1 MQIQGFQ
8 NYSNQSFSGLGLQTF
23 KNANKRI
30 DVYKLTKNLVF
41 NIKNSKYTLNDLI
54 DSNIKLDMDNAY
66 ALVFRLCVDDYHRYS
81 YIDSGYQEENNHIK
95 GVLHTVR
102 PIATNNLNVFTQNER
117 EWTILHTETFGDVIE
132 IEVGALMVGKIVNEH
147 SNYEFIKGEEK
158 GYFKFGAST
167 IILIIN
173 NVNIDEDILFNSA
186 NDIETIVK
194 LGEKIGRKC

>member
-1 MQIQGFQ
+1 M
-8 NYSNQSFSGLGLQTF
+8 
-23 KNANKRI
+23 
-30 DVYKLTKNLVF
+30 
-41 NIKNSKYTLNDLI
+41 
-54 DSNIKLDMDNAY
+54 KLDMDNAY

-117 EWTILHTETFGDVIE
+117 EWVVLHTKNFGDVIE

-147 SNYEFIKGEEK
+147 SNYEFRKGEEK

-173 NVNIDEDILFNSA
+173 NIDIDDDILLNSA

>member
-1 MQIQGFQ
+1 M
-8 NYSNQSFSGLGLQTF
+8 
-23 KNANKRI
+23 
-30 DVYKLTKNLVF
+30 F
-41 NIKNSKYTLNDLI
+41 NIKNSKYKLNDLI
-54 DSNIKLDMDNAY
+54 DSNMKLDMDNAY

-117 EWTILHTETFGDVIE
+117 EWTTLHTETFGDVIE